1 MAGNG
6 SKKIT
11 MSGDVVLKNRRTG
24 LGGSRA
30 ITEYMEGVWGA
41 AGGGQMQGHGGGAA
55 PLAPRRSAHVL
66 WHRLAA
72 G

>member
-41 AGGGQMQGHGGGAA
+41 AGGQRQGHGGGALP
-55 PLAPRRSAHVL
+55 PLPPRRSAHES
-66 WHRLAA
+66 
-72 G
+72 